1 MYITKY
7 ICVCV
12 FKYENVFVCIYV
24 CICSYVCLYYL
35 SDRAFIRYK
44 YSCICVYASA
54 HGICACIWLY
64 EYWLKVKLVP
74 CFVFAMF
81 KDSRSSFVCGNE
93 FIIFIHTYAILYSI
107 LSAHIHMHQNAHTLN
122 HNRTNKCT
130 YRHTNMHTSVYKCT
144 FVVCV

>member
-1 MYITKY
+1 MYVY
-7 ICVCV
+7 I
-12 FKYENVFVCIYV
+12 FLNMKMHLYAFMFV

-107 LSAHIHMHQNAHTLN
+107 LLNAHIHMHQNAHTLN

-130 YRHTNMHTSVYKCT
+130 YRLTNMHTSVYKCT